1 MQRVELRDAVNAE
14 HYSLAIEH
22 KLPMSVLQRGLDDPG
37 IPIGPVVT
45 ASGDQARAAKGRP
58 AVKLMHT
65 HDAL

>member
-1 MQRVELRDAVNAE
+1 MQRVEVRDAVNAE

-45 ASGDQARAAKGRP
+45 ASGDQARAVTVALQAEAI
-58 AVKLMHT
+58 AVVK
-65 HDAL
+65 